1 MNLKNA
7 IVSVLAVCMSA
18 GLCVPVFAQPG
29 GGGGGGGERGGRGGG
44 GGMGMMFGG
53 GRTEGMSASELER
66 VATMLKMTDDQKEA
80 AKTLLEGAMAPVNA
94 KRAEME
100 REMEAA
106 REEFRE
112 TRDPSVWMALGE
124 KRQEVQTLRDKQ
136 IKAFMTD
143 LQVILTPEQQ
153 QAWPRVER
161 MQRREQT
168 LGSNPLAINGE
179 RVDLTQLVERMQLNE
194 ESKAKVDPLL
204 ERYETEMDPLLVRRA
219 EQMEKATA
227 QREAIMRAF
236 SGQGGDTA
244 EIEKIMKEGLET
256 SQRLRDL
263 NKRYAKELAGAM
275 DTETAARFE
284 QEFKRSAY
292 PMVYRRQGLASRQ
305 ITAAEG
311 MELEASQKQALVALK
326 ETYTREIA
334 AVNER
339 AERALEERD
348 NAMTFQN
355 MMGGGAGGGGG
366 GGGRGGPMGFMMGMN
381 DPAMEEIRTQRQA
394 VEDRTTK
401 AIEGLLTEE
410 QRAKLPQGR
419 EGAGGGEGERR
430 QRGNRGGGTP
440 PMNN

>member
-1 MNLKNA
+1 M
-7 IVSVLAVCMSA
+7 
-18 GLCVPVFAQPG
+18 
-29 GGGGGGGERGGRGGG
+29 G
-44 GGMGMMFGG
+44 GGMMMFGG
-53 GRTEGMSASELER
+53 GRAEVMSASDLDR
-66 VATMLKMTDDQKEA
+66 IASMLKMTDDQKEA
-80 AKTLLEGAMAPVNA
+80 AKALLEGAMAPVNI

-124 KRQEVQTLRDKQ
+124 KRLEVQALREKQ
-136 IKAFMTD
+136 TKAFMAD

-153 QAWPRVER
+153 AVWPRVER

-179 RVDLTQLVERMQLNE
+179 RVDLTQLVERMSLSE
-194 ESKAKVDPLL
+194 EAMAKVDPLL
-204 ERYETEMDPLLVRRA
+204 ERYETEMDPLLARRA
-219 EQMEKATA
+219 EQMEVATG
-227 QREAIMRAF
+227 QREAIQRALT
-236 SGQGGDTA
+236 GQGGDTA
-244 EIEKIMKEGLET
+244 EIEKLLTEGLEV

-275 DTETAARFE
+275 DPETAARFE

-292 PMVYRRQGLASRQ
+292 PIVYRRQGAAARQ
-305 ITAAEG
+305 IAAAEG
-311 MELEASQKQALVALK
+311 MELDASQKQALAALK

-334 AVNER
+334 AINER

-348 NAMTFQN
+348 NSMTFQN
-355 MMGGGAGGGGG
+355 MMGGGP
-366 GGGRGGPMGFMMGMN
+366 GGRGGGMFFAMGMN
-381 DPAMEEIRTQRQA
+381 DTAMEEIRTQRQA
-394 VEDRTTK
+394 VEDRTTR
-401 AIEGLLTEE
+401 ALEGVLTEE

-419 EGAGGGEGERR
+419 EGGRGEGRGEGGGERR
-430 QRGNRGGGTP
+430 PRGDRGNGGS